1 MKGKWLGM
9 IIALLIAGVVTG
21 YGAHNVTTDAID
33 PIDTIG
39 PEGIPKL
46 MEVAKSQDFDDLEI
60 KIKAIQRLGKLKA
73 VEAVP
78 ILIDALGYGSET
90 IILVGGTKKEYPWK
104 VRVVAA
110 LALAEIGSAE
120 AVDALAVRAFE
131 DEEVTVKKAA
141 VQALA
146 SLGPKAKTKKV
157 LTYLYDI
164 LEKTKDNGLAYD
176 ICIALGKI
184 GDKSAFVHLL
194 RVTQGGFLTVVK
206 EKAEEAIKSLKWQEG
221 SVFDEKK

>member
-1 MKGKWLGM
+1 MKGKWLVWVT
-9 IIALLIAGVVTG
+9 ALIFTG
-21 YGAHNVTTDAID
+21 ILSVYGAHNVATEKID

-46 MEVAKSQDFDDLEI
+46 MEVAKSQDLDDVEI

-73 VEAVP
+73 VEALP

-90 IILVGGTKKEYPWK
+90 IILQGGTKKEYPWK

-110 LALAEIGSAE
+110 LALAEIGSAD
-120 AVDALAVRAFE
+120 AVDALIIRAYE
-131 DEEVTVKKAA
+131 DEESTVKKAA

-146 SLGPKAKTKKV
+146 ALGPKAKTKKV
-157 LTYLYDI
+157 LTYLFDM
-164 LEKTKDNGLAYD
+164 LEKTKDNSLAYD

-206 EKAEEAIKSLKWQEG
+206 EKAEEAIKNLNWQEG
-221 SVFDEKK
+221 SAFDK

>member
-1 MKGKWLGM
+1 MKGKWLVWV
-9 IIALLIAGVVTG
+9 IALIMTGVLSG
-21 YGAHNVTTDAID
+21 YGAHNVATDAID

-46 MEVAKSQDFDDLEI
+46 IEVAKSQDLDDVEI

-73 VEAVP
+73 VEAIP

-90 IILVGGTKKEYPWK
+90 IILQGGTKKEYPWK

-110 LALAEIGSAE
+110 LALAEIGSAD
-120 AVDALAVRAFE
+120 AVDALIIRAYE
-131 DEEVTVKKAA
+131 DEEPTVKKAA

-146 SLGPKAKTKKV
+146 SLGPKAKNKKV
-157 LTYLYDI
+157 LTYLFDM
-164 LEKTKDNGLAYD
+164 LEKTKDNSLAYD

-206 EKAEEAIKSLKWQEG
+206 EKAEEAIKNLNWQEG
-221 SVFDEKK
+221 SAFDK

>member
-1 MKGKWLGM
+1 MKGKWLVWVT
-9 IIALLIAGVVTG
+9 ALIMTGVLSG
-21 YGAHNVTTDAID
+21 YGAHNVATDAID

-46 MEVAKSQDFDDLEI
+46 MEVAKSQDLDDMEI

-90 IILVGGTKKEYPWK
+90 IILQGGTKKEYPWK

-110 LALAEIGSAE
+110 LALAEIGSADAVE
-120 AVDALAVRAFE
+120 ALVVRAFE
-131 DEEVTVKKAA
+131 DEEPTVKKAA

-157 LTYLYDI
+157 LTYLFDM
-164 LEKTKDNGLAYD
+164 LEKTKDNSLAYD

-206 EKAEEAIKSLKWQEG
+206 EKAEEAIKNLNWQEG
-221 SVFDEKK
+221 SVFDK